1 MKAIVWDKD
10 FDTGLWQ
17 TNGEVF
23 VVKETDKSIKVRRWY
38 SLFSTWYPKNS
49 IGIRFEIIEEK

>member
-23 VVKETDKSIKVRRWY
+23 VVKESGRAIKVRRWY

-49 IGIRFEIIEEK
+49 IGIRFEILEEK